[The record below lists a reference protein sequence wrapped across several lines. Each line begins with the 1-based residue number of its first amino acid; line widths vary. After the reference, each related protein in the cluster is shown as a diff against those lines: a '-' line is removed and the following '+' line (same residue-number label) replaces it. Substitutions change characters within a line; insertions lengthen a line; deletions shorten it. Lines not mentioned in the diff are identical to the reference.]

1 MSDEIK
7 LGSTYRICETC
18 GAEVEG
24 MFKCKCDLSKPRE
37 FWISPYEDEPEDEL
51 DILFGEALLSHPRQG
66 PTQHLIIHV
75 IEYSA
80 YEAVCKELHELRT
93 MADSEGCVHC
103 HRADKD
109 RDKLK
114 AELEAWRNDSIVA
127 ERDELRAKLEIRNQ
141 PHQIMPD
148 GTVRPVWQY
157 QEIEK
162 LQSELA
168 EQQKLHE
175 RTRELRNQEID
186 KLRADLD
193 KYRLDADKRYCD
205 VEDENDKLRAEN
217 KSIIENYN
225 QVEVEKL
232 RFEIA
237 GWRHALE
244 EQDKEMN
251 NFKAELEEAK
261 RRLFEGADEIEKLRS
276 DLAICVEALEEIHN
290 YGNGLWTDRAKEA
303 LAKLKGEE

>member
-1 MSDEIK
+1 MNDEIK

-24 MFKCKCDLSKPRE
+24 MFKCKCDLSKARE
-37 FWISPYEDEPEDEL
+37 FWIEDNGGP
-51 DILFGEALLSHPRQG
+51 LFDARVFTKPQTASS
-66 PTQHLIIHV
+66 IHV

-80 YEAVCKELHELRT
+80 VVEAWAEAQMWRQSF
-93 MADSEGCVHC
+93 DSLE
-103 HRADKD
+103 AE

-127 ERDELRAKLEIRNQ
+127 ERDEFERLYEGLSDVLDSEREKYDELRAEFDSLEAERDQLKKERESIKTDNENIRRERNEAIEY
-141 PHQIMPD
+141 IMD
-148 GTVRPVWQY
+148 ERD
-157 QEIEK
+157 K

-232 RFEIA
+232 R
-237 GWRHALE
+237 
-244 EQDKEMN
+244 
-251 NFKAELEEAK
+251 
-261 RRLFEGADEIEKLRS
+261 S
-276 DLAICVEALEEIHN
+276 DLAIAIEALEQVADTKTHFGKQN
-290 YGNGLWTDRAKEA
+290 YIIAQEA

>member
-1 MSDEIK
+1 MRDTPREPRQWLIDEQGRAFMLPKAREIK
-7 LGSTYRICETC
+7 FC
-18 GAEVEG
+18 GDTV
-24 MFKCKCDLSKPRE
+24 
-37 FWISPYEDEPEDEL
+37 
-51 DILFGEALLSHPRQG
+51 
-66 PTQHLIIHV
+66 HV
-75 IEYSA
+75 IEYSHWLKGFDA
-80 YEAVCKELHELRT
+80 LTDATGECLRL
-93 MADSEGCVHC
+93 
-103 HRADKD
+103 R
-109 RDKLK
+109 
-114 AELEAWRNDSIVA
+114 AELEAWRNDSIVV
-127 ERDELRAKLEIRNQ
+127 ERDKLRAELEIRNQ

-225 QVEVEKL
+225 QAEVEKL

-251 NFKAELEEAK
+251 NFKAELEEIRK
-261 RRLFEGADEIEKLRS
+261 EKGRIYW
-276 DLAICVEALEEIHN
+276 LAVEALEEIHN

-303 LAKLKGEE
+303 LAKLKGE

>member
-1 MSDEIK
+1 MSGYCDEC
-7 LGSTYRICETC
+7 GNTICLC
-18 GAEVEG
+18 QDILKQSQSEG
-24 MFKCKCDLSKPRE
+24 YVKARE
-37 FWISPYEDEPEDEL
+37 FKFKVYNEPEG
-51 DILFGEALLSHPRQG
+51 IYIVWQG
-66 PTQHLIIHV
+66 DSLPTNPGDYHV
-75 IEYSA
+75 IEYSHWLKGFDA
-80 YEAVCKELHELRT
+80 LTEATAECLKLR
-93 MADSEGCVHC
+93 
-103 HRADKD
+103 
-109 RDKLK
+109 

-127 ERDELRAKLEIRNQ
+127 ERDQLKAKLEIRNQ

-157 QEIEK
+157 QEVER

-232 RFEIA
+232 R
-237 GWRHALE
+237 
-244 EQDKEMN
+244 
-251 NFKAELEEAK
+251 
-261 RRLFEGADEIEKLRS
+261 S
-276 DLAICVEALEEIHN
+276 DLAIAIEALEQVADTKTHFGKQN
-290 YGNGLWTDRAKEA
+290 YIIAQEA